1 MFKKIRNY
9 NMKKHIEVYKKLKSS
24 KTKEY
29 LELVKKVKDLLSEIS
44 HNIIIKQKRKEI
56 VDNIEKRNL
65 AKDEHFILGTYFPV
79 LISSVIKAVN
89 SLYEEDKDLL
99 EPAGQ
104 EEALS
109 SRLRSYIETNLIEEF
124 NNIEEIKVDY
134 NYTKHTREPKKI
146 DSTGIKPDIVIHRR
160 YTDTSN
166 IVAIEIKHQRK
177 LNKKDLWKLKK
188 LTEDNGEYKY
198 DLGIGLELNNE
209 DYNIYLFYNGR
220 QINEEAI

>member
-1 MFKKIRNY
+1 MRD
-9 NMKKHIEVYKKLKSS
+9 HIEKYKKLKEN

-29 LELVKKVKDLLSEIS
+29 VELDKEVKILLSEIS
-44 HNIIIKQKRKEI
+44 HNIITKQKSKEI

-65 AKDEHFILGTYFPV
+65 AKDEHFILGTYFPI

-89 SLYEEDKDLL
+89 FLYGEDKDLL
-99 EPAGQ
+99 DPAGQ

-124 NNIEEIKVDY
+124 NNIEDIKVDY
-134 NYTKHTREPKKI
+134 NYTKHTQEPKRI
-146 DSTGIKPDIVIHRR
+146 DSIGIKPDILIHRR
-160 YTDTSN
+160 NTDTFN

-177 LNKKDLWKLKK
+177 LSKKDLWKLKK

-198 DLGIGLELNNE
+198 DLGIGLELNKE
-209 DYNIYLFYNGR
+209 DYNMYLFYNGQ
-220 QINEEAI
+220 QINEKAV